1 MVWLKM
7 AGQNGNGFYLDVHN
21 VEQRWV
27 RGEAVFALSATFG
40 DGMFESPVLI
50 EVGQAVEVVFVDHWL
65 AEKKL
70 QNFFDRID
78 REEVEA
84 ALSEAAASMT
94 FCIENFPSLEGRPR
108 NEVVG
113 LRADGCTVAL
123 PAWQKARQLDLPML
137 VCEKGGD
144 WLATG

>member
-7 AGQNGNGFYLDVHN
+7 TGQNGNGFYLDVHD
-21 VEQRWV
+21 VEQR
-27 RGEAVFALSATFG
+27 RLKGETVFALSATFG

-50 EVGQAVEVVFVDHWL
+50 EVGREVEVVFVDQWL

-70 QNFFDRID
+70 QDFFHGID

-84 ALSEAAASMT
+84 ALREAASSMT
-94 FCIENFPSLEGRPR
+94 FCVENFPSLEGKPR

-113 LRADGCTVAL
+113 LRAEGYTVAL
-123 PAWQKARQLDLPML
+123 PAWQKARQLDLPMV
-137 VCEKGGD
+137 VCEKTVEWQVAG
-144 WLATG
+144 